1 MQEEA
6 RVSGGTVGV
15 AEQRPGLP
23 PEQRSGLAERRLIRE
38 QDLVPCRAAFIDCIL
53 PGSEFKENYSIIG
66 AGVTQSE
73 DQFVN
78 LQEPHGFQ
86 MGVAAMPH
94 GVNNNLHMHYTAE
107 VFMVYR
113 GEWTFRWGAEGKDG
127 ELVGRAGDIISM
139 PTWIFRGFTNSGPD
153 DSWIFTLLGRD
164 ESGGVVWHPEILRR
178 AAEHGLYLSRENYMI
193 DTRDGKDVPH
203 PDELVLP
210 LTPELIASMQVYSVD
225 DMRARAVMHDELVWS
240 NAAFLDSVLPGHAAE
255 LAPVIGA
262 GMTADRRARA
272 RITNPHGF
280 TTEWMRVQPG
290 QTVGPFMIEPK
301 QILVMQKGAL
311 EVTLDD
317 AGAISS
323 AVAEPWGTF
332 AMPAGVWRTLRS
344 VGDEPALLTVTTT
357 GDARPAMHWPPETVA
372 AAREAGVAVDP
383 DGYLAPARFLPHVL
397 AA

>member
-1 MQEEA
+1 M
-6 RVSGGTVGV
+6 
-15 AEQRPGLP
+15 AEG
-23 PEQRSGLAERRLIRE
+23 RSGLAEQRLIRE

-53 PGSEFKENYSIIG
+53 PGSELKENYSIIG

-73 DQFVN
+73 EQYVN
-78 LQEPHGFQ
+78 LQEPHGFA

-113 GEWTFRWGAEGKDG
+113 GEWTFRWGADG
-127 ELVGRAGDIISM
+127 EDGEMVGRAGDIISM

-178 AAEHGLYLSRENYMI
+178 AAEHGLYLSKNNYMI
-193 DTRDGKDVPH
+193 DTRDGREVPH
-203 PDELVLP
+203 TDELVLP
-210 LTPELIASMQVYSVD
+210 LTPELIAAMSVYSVD
-225 DMRARAVMHDELVWS
+225 DMSARTVTHDELVWS
-240 NAAFLDSVLPGHAAE
+240 SAAFLDSVLPGHAAE

-262 GMTADRRARA
+262 GMCADRLARA
-272 RITNPHGF
+272 KIFNPHGF
-280 TTEWMRVQPG
+280 TTEWLRIAPG
-290 QTVGPFMIEPK
+290 ETVGPFMVEPK
-301 QILVMQKGAL
+301 QIMVIWKGKL
-311 EVTLDD
+311 EVTLH
-317 AGAISS
+317 GEWIGGGGETSS

-357 GDARPAMHWPPETVA
+357 GDARPTMHWTPEIVSA
-372 AAREAGVAVDP
+372 AHQAGVAIDP
-383 DGYLAPARFLPHVL
+383 DGYIAPARFLPQTN